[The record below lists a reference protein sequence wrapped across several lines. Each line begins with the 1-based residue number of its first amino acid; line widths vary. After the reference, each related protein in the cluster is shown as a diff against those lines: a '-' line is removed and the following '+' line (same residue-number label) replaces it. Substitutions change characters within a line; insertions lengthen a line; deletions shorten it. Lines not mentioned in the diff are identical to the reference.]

1 MLRPYA
7 PPPRRRWRPL
17 ALSFLRL
24 AVEIRLALFD
34 EGADR
39 FFEVRSLHRV
49 VELDDFPL
57 HDRRQVGVEEVRPSL
72 ALDRGE
78 RFGRVEGDLGGGRDG
93 GLGELVGAQDLVHE
107 SDAACFGRVDDTPGE
122 HQFHGLTEADDVH
135 EQPGAGELRQHA
147 DADEAHRKPC
157 ALRGV
162 TDVAG
167 EGDRE
172 AGSDGDAVD
181 RSDNRLRALDERD
194 PVLAPVRDAHTVA
207 GLFGALDAAV
217 PALDV
222 GAGAEALS
230 GASEDDRTD
239 LGILVVGLDRLP
251 HLGVHGFAQGVQ
263 LVWVVQGDYA
273 NAASF
278 FGEYLFVRH
287 GRLLSGGDD
296 YSTVGGNE
304 ETVAVRKLRYSRG
317 RSDTG
322 GGGSVRAG
330 GGSDGGGTG
339 EAGSKSPCGGGGA
352 GAGEMSAGCS
362 LLGGSRGRMGRPS
375 SNPT

>member
-78 RFGRVEGDLGGGRDG
+78 RFGRVEGDLGGGLDG
-93 GLGELVGAQDLVHE
+93 GLEKFVRAQ
-107 SDAACFGRVDDTPGE
+107 
-122 HQFHGLTEADDVH
+122 
-135 EQPGAGELRQHA
+135 
-147 DADEAHRKPC
+147 
-157 ALRGV
+157 
-162 TDVAG
+162 
-167 EGDRE
+167 
-172 AGSDGDAVD
+172 
-181 RSDNRLRALDERD
+181 
-194 PVLAPVRDAHTVA
+194 
-207 GLFGALDAAV
+207 DAAV

-287 GRLLSGGDD
+287 GRLLSGG
-296 YSTVGGNE
+296 
-304 ETVAVRKLRYSRG
+304 
-317 RSDTG
+317 
-322 GGGSVRAG
+322 
-330 GGSDGGGTG
+330 
-339 EAGSKSPCGGGGA
+339 
-352 GAGEMSAGCS
+352 
-362 LLGGSRGRMGRPS
+362 
-375 SNPT
+375 